1 MARRKDQE
9 GRRAQIAAATERAVL
24 NRGLADLRLRDI
36 ADEAGLTSGAVLY
49 YYEAVEDLLQET
61 YRNAI
66 DRFCHQ
72 REQAVEQLT
81 DARDR
86 LRTVIS
92 TGVATGPED
101 TLPHLLFEF
110 WPMSLRDSRVAALDN
125 TLTERQIAVYYG
137 VFVLGEAQGHFR
149 LTDSARLLAEN
160 FVALEDGRQM
170 DVLSGRLTRPQVLRA
185 LHSQAKSV
193 TGCDLTHPE
202 PR

>member
-66 DRFCHQ
+66 DRFCRQ
-72 REQAVEQLT
+72 REHAVDQLT

-101 TLPHLLFEF
+101 TLPRLLFEF
-110 WPMSLRDSRVAALDN
+110 WPMSLRDPRVAALDN

-137 VFVLGEAQGHFR
+137 VFVLGEAQGHFH
-149 LTDSARLLAEN
+149 LTDTPRQLAEN
-160 FVALEDGRQM
+160 FVGLEDGRQM
-170 DVLSGRLTRPQVLRA
+170 DVLSGRLTRTQILRA

-193 TGCDLTHPE
+193 TGCNLTP
-202 PR
+202 PPPG